1 LIGHG
6 SRGFSV
12 RPRTPCCKRA
22 VSPSGRAATLAAMF
36 LVTVTCTDPGCLA
49 ELDLV
54 VAEVEEAEACCCDG
68 CGCCVMVVAVAE
80 CEPEPALALALA
92 A

>member
-1 LIGHG
+1 
-6 SRGFSV
+6 V
-12 RPRTPCCKRA
+12 
-22 VSPSGRAATLAAMF
+22 F

-54 VAEVEEAEACCCDG
+54 VAEVEQAESASCDG

-80 CEPEPALALALA
+80 WEAAEERALILR
-92 A
+92 